1 MFTQVSQALLN
12 VAAFQ
17 KGMCS
22 LESTVSYSNLARK
35 LIAINPGV
43 TYFLS
48 SAVSNER
55 FLVCDLNGKNSVSLS
70 ASYGEWII
78 AEHDSQ
84 VNLEI
89 HNVKEIEKLYAM
101 EIKSIVQDLND
112 IDFDLNAVQLP
123 NLESIYSI
131 TITTGFNESG
141 ISILQ
146 QMQRVNAR
154 IGFILNRNQPVSVGS
169 SINTQKIFADVLTL
183 NNRFQVLMTN
193 ALIFELT
200 SRVEVIR

>member
-22 LESTVSYSNLARK
+22 LESTVSYSNLVRK
-35 LIAINPGV
+35 LIAINP
-43 TYFLS
+43 
-48 SAVSNER
+48 AVSNER

-70 ASYGEWII
+70 VSNGEWII
-78 AEHDSQ
+78 AKHDSQ

-154 IGFILNRNQPVSVGS
+154 IGFILNRNQPVSVES